1 MPFAFYFLIGWDRLL
16 DRPPTLDVGIVTVA
30 AALGGLVLN
39 AGTNLKGSKRKETI
53 EVAQKF
59 IAVVVLMI
67 IFLPA
72 LHFVELI
79 GGIDINKFQPEN
91 AEAWARGFFFWVGA
105 ISFYLGISI
114 FIIALVDLVYAMIGM
129 EDVDDVSED
138 NDEGE
143 V

>member
-1 MPFAFYFLIGWDRLL
+1 MVFFLPFALYFLIGWDQLL

-53 EVAQKF
+53 QVAQKF

-72 LHFVELI
+72 LHFVELM
-79 GGIDINKFQPEN
+79 GSIDVNEFQPDS
-91 AEAWARGFFFWVGA
+91 AEAWG
-105 ISFYLGISI
+105 SGILLLDWCNFVLRRHQFVHRRPRRSGI
-114 FIIALVDLVYAMIGM
+114 C
-129 EDVDDVSED
+129 
-138 NDEGE
+138 ND
-143 V
+143 